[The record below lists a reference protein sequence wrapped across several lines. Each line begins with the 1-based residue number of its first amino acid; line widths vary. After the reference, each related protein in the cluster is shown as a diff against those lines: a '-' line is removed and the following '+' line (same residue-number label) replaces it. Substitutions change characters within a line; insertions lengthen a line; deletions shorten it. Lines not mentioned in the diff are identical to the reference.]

1 MMGKNGH
8 YEVQTLKNKSTVLSQ
23 RHYKTVCATAVII
36 FFCLNALLGYNHYYG
51 SDKVCSIHRHRA
63 PWTRDFN
70 VAVAG
75 GFFIS
80 ILFQLNRIFLS
91 TFREENDIGTL
102 SSYYASLCVN
112 IISATS
118 HFAVLL
124 LDWCGTCVDAF
135 G

>member
-1 MMGKNGH
+1 MRNTDR
-8 YEVQTLKNKSTVLSQ
+8 YDVQTAKKKSTVLSQ
-23 RHYKTVCATAVII
+23 RHYKTVCIVAVAI
-36 FFCLNALLGYNHYYG
+36 FFILNALLGYNHYYATN
-51 SDKVCSIHRHRA
+51 KVCSIHRIRA
-63 PWTRDFN
+63 SWTRDFN
-70 VAVAG
+70 IAVAG
-75 GFFIS
+75 GFSTS
-80 ILFQLNRIFLS
+80 ILFQINRIYMS
-91 TFREENDIGTL
+91 IFRDESDIGTL